1 MCATEHAEVG
11 QESFWS
17 RLPVFR
23 SRAELKLGPL
33 TTPETAKKAQS
44 ESLRSRPA
52 RRVAA
57 GMHRFA
63 KIPAA
68 HRAQRLPRGR
78 VLSKKGRSASGA
90 EFRTAFKTVLQRTVR
105 GRPLCSVDRM
115 KHASLVD
122 FRRAEGGRKSFG
134 SRLRDFGFGP
144 EFKLRPLPIHI
155 AALTALRKSF
165 GSRPA
170 CSVGEMPTGGV
181 ARRSEGGRKVIGRCL
196 ANSASEAEFNVLPLI
211 AAFAG
216 PEGTAKVVRRWPL
229 CTLASHV
236 TQSTSI
242 PTCERR
248 FADER

>member
-1 MCATEHAEVG
+1 MCATEHSEVE

-23 SRAELKLGPL
+23 SRAEFKLGPL
-33 TTPETAKKAQS
+33 TPPETAKKAQS

-105 GRPLCSVDRM
+105 GRSEDGQRTPHLQRRPHVLRESGR
-115 KHASLVD
+115 
-122 FRRAEGGRKSFG
+122 FREGRGWTEVVRKSFARFRFQARIQASSAPDVCSG
-134 SRLRDFGFGP
+134 SDATP
-144 EFKLRPLPIHI
+144 EVVW
-155 AALTALRKSF
+155 KS
-165 GSRPA
+165 P
-170 CSVGEMPTGGV
+170 
-181 ARRSEGGRKVIGRCL
+181 CL
-196 ANSASEAEFNVLPLI
+196 
-211 AAFAG
+211 
-216 PEGTAKVVRRWPL
+216 
-229 CTLASHV
+229 
-236 TQSTSI
+236 
-242 PTCERR
+242 
-248 FADER
+248 